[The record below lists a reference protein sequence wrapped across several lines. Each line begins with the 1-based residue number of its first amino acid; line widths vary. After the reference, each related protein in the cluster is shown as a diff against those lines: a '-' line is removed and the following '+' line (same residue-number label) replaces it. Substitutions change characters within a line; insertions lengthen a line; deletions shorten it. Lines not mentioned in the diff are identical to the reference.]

1 MIKTSVAIVKGRYTS
16 RLMNTV
22 LDMVQAEKLINPED
36 KVLIKPNCVV
46 SKHSSTG
53 LTTDSRVIES
63 IIEFVKRLGIAELIV
78 AEGGAGRT
86 TEKAFDIT
94 GMREVARRQKI
105 DLIDLNREARIEV
118 KIEQPLELH
127 QVEIAESVYNST
139 CIINVPTLKVHHLT
153 LVTLSMKNLMGT
165 ILPKNIMHENIDEK
179 IVDLASIFKDK
190 VKLNIV
196 DGLVGAETDEV
207 RGTPVEMNLIIA
219 GSDMI
224 AVDTVSAATM
234 GIDPRKVKYLQ
245 LAANHGLGVSDL
257 NKIEILGEEIDKV
270 KRKFKLPPEFAGT
283 Y

>member
-1 MIKTSVAIVKGRYTS
+1 MMKTSVAIVKGKYPS

-22 LDMVQAEKLINPED
+22 LDMVGAEKLISPED

-46 SKHSSTG
+46 AKHSSTG
-53 LTTDSRVIES
+53 LTTDSRVIEN
-63 IIEFVKRLGIAELIV
+63 IIEFVKRLGIEELIV

-86 TEKAFDIT
+86 TEKAFEIT
-94 GMREVARRQKI
+94 GMREVAKRQKI

-118 KIEQPLELH
+118 KIRQPLELH
-127 QVEIAESVYNST
+127 RVEIAESAQNST

-165 ILPKNIMHENIDEK
+165 ILPKNIMHGNIDEK

-207 RGTPVEMNLIIA
+207 HGTPVEMNLIIA
-219 GSDMI
+219 GSDMV
-224 AVDTVSAATM
+224 AVDTVSAAIM

-245 LAANHGLGVSDL
+245 LAAKCGLGVSDL
-257 NKIEILGEEIDKV
+257 NKIEILGEKIDKV

-283 Y
+283 Q